1 MAFGAGA
8 VYHNAMKRW
17 LIRLLV
23 VAVSLAGLM
32 LVAGLVVRSLISGS
46 SEHGLAGSLS
56 DSLGVPVT
64 VGAAKFDLVQ
74 WFLLRPAIAL
84 EDIAI
89 GNPPGFHSPH
99 LLEAKKLSAQVSL
112 VPLLH
117 KIIEVHSI
125 VIDQPRITAET
136 TAQGTGNIE
145 ALLRKSR
152 SRPGASSGSSGTT
165 GGGNLVV
172 DQFSVNGGE
181 IAFVEPGT
189 SRGVERLSISD
200 INISVRDFSRDRACR
215 LEFSAKLFGSA
226 GSRVHLGGQAGPF
239 TSDSLPLSGM
249 VTIALAPDEI
259 PASLR
264 HAEFG
269 DLLAAPGKNARVTL
283 TATIR
288 GDVYQRISGP
298 AKLVLTDVLIGK
310 DEKHVLPLAGA
321 APVTFTATKLMS
333 TPGFQLNI
341 ANALL
346 RLGKGQWTGD
356 AELQLR
362 GSMTS
367 GRSHGSVRNVDINEL
382 VSSATSANGKIYGVL
397 EISSYS
403 LQFAGKNAGEVRNSM
418 QGAGKLSVTQGRLAA
433 LDLLSSIQEGIAN
446 PQALVEG
453 KKGAT
458 PFTTLAAGLNIG
470 QSKLSF
476 EGIQLDSPALRVNGR
491 GFIGFDQAIN
501 FELAAH
507 TAGGVGQLTNRVG
520 MGSQAG
526 GGGIPL
532 TVTGTVESPRVRP
545 SVGKIV
551 TSVAGDL
558 LDSFFKKKS
567 K

>member
-1 MAFGAGA
+1 MALDAVA

-23 VAVSLAGLM
+23 VVVALFGLM

-46 SEHGLAGSLS
+46 SGYSLAASLS

-74 WFLLRPAIAL
+74 WFLLRPAMGL

-99 LLEAKKLSAQVSL
+99 LLEAKKLSAQVAL
-112 VPLLH
+112 VPLFH
-117 KIIEVHSI
+117 KIIQVHSV

-136 TAQGTGNIE
+136 NAQGMSNIE
-145 ALLRKSR
+145 ALLRKPKPS
-152 SRPGASSGSSGTT
+152 SGASSGSGGTA

-172 DQFSVNGGE
+172 DQFSVNSGE
-181 IAFVEPGT
+181 IAFVEPG
-189 SRGVERLSISD
+189 SSHGVEHLSISD
-200 INISVRDFSRDRACR
+200 INISVRDFARDQSCR

-239 TSDSLPLSGM
+239 TSASLPLSGM

-269 DLLAAPGKNARVTL
+269 DLLAAPGKKSKVTL

-288 GDVYQRISGP
+288 GDAYQKLSGP

-321 APVTFTATKLMS
+321 APVTFTASKLMS
-333 TPGFQLNI
+333 APNFQLNI

-362 GSMTS
+362 GSITS
-367 GRSHGSVRNVDINEL
+367 GRSHGAIRNVDINEL
-382 VSSATSANGKIYGVL
+382 VSSVTSANGKIYGVL
-397 EISSYS
+397 EIPSYS

-418 QGAGKLSVTQGRLAA
+418 QGTGKLAVTQGRLAA
-433 LDLLSSIQEGIAN
+433 LDLLSSIQEGIAH
-446 PQALVEG
+446 PQGLLEG

-458 PFTTLAAGLNIG
+458 PFTTLAAGMNIG

-476 EGIQLDSPALRVNGR
+476 EDIQLDSPALRVTGK

-501 FELAAH
+501 FELAAY
-507 TAGGVGQLTNRVG
+507 TAGGIGQLANRVG

-532 TVTGTVESPRVRP
+532 AVTGTVESPRVRP

-558 LDSFFKKKS
+558 LNSFFKKKT

>member
-1 MAFGAGA
+1 MALGADA
-8 VYHNAMKRW
+8 VYHNAMRRW

-23 VAVSLAGLM
+23 VVVSLFGLM
-32 LVAGLVVRSLISGS
+32 LVAGLVARSVISGPS
-46 SEHGLAGSLS
+46 QHGLAASLS
-56 DSLGVPVT
+56 YSLGVPVT
-64 VGAAKFDLVQ
+64 VGASNFDLVQ

-89 GNPPGFHSPH
+89 GNPPGFRSPH

-125 VIDQPRITAET
+125 IIDQPRITAET
-136 TAQGTGNIE
+136 NEQGTSNIE
-145 ALLRKSR
+145 TLLRKSK
-152 SRPGASSGSSGTT
+152 SRPGASSRSSETAS
-165 GGGNLVV
+165 GGNLVV
-172 DQFSVNGGE
+172 DQFSVNSGE
-181 IAFVEPGT
+181 IAFVEPG
-189 SRGVERLSISD
+189 SSHGVEHLSISD
-200 INISVRDFSRDRACR
+200 INISVRDFSRDQSCR

-226 GSRVHLGGQAGPF
+226 RSRVRLGGQAGPF

-249 VTIALAPDEI
+249 VTMALAPDEI

-269 DLLAAPGKNARVTL
+269 DLLAAPGKKAKVTL

-288 GDVYQRISGP
+288 GDVYQRLSGP

-310 DEKHVLPLAGA
+310 DAKHVLPLAGA

-333 TPGFQLNI
+333 APSFQLNI

-367 GRSHGSVRNVDINEL
+367 GRSHGAVSNVDINEL
-382 VSSATSANGKIYGVL
+382 VSSATSADGKIYGVL

-403 LQFAGKNAGEVRNSM
+403 LQFAGKNAGEIRNSL
-418 QGAGKLSVTQGRLAA
+418 QGTGKLAVAQGRLAA
-433 LDLLSSIQEGIAN
+433 LDLLSSIQEGIAH
-446 PQALVEG
+446 PQELLEG

-458 PFTTLAAGLNIG
+458 PFTTLAANMNIG
-470 QSKLSF
+470 QSKLNF
-476 EGIQLDSPALRVNGR
+476 DGIQLDSPALRVTGN

-501 FELAAH
+501 FELTAH
-507 TAGGVGQLTNRVG
+507 TAGGIGQLATRVG

-545 SVGKIV
+545 RVGKIV

>member
-1 MAFGAGA
+1 
-8 VYHNAMKRW
+8 
-17 LIRLLV
+17 
-23 VAVSLAGLM
+23 
-32 LVAGLVVRSLISGS
+32 
-46 SEHGLAGSLS
+46 
-56 DSLGVPVT
+56 
-64 VGAAKFDLVQ
+64 
-74 WFLLRPAIAL
+74 
-84 EDIAI
+84 
-89 GNPPGFHSPH
+89 
-99 LLEAKKLSAQVSL
+99 
-112 VPLLH
+112 
-117 KIIEVHSI
+117 
-125 VIDQPRITAET
+125 
-136 TAQGTGNIE
+136 
-145 ALLRKSR
+145 
-152 SRPGASSGSSGTT
+152 
-165 GGGNLVV
+165 
-172 DQFSVNGGE
+172 
-181 IAFVEPGT
+181 
-189 SRGVERLSISD
+189 
-200 INISVRDFSRDRACR
+200 
-215 LEFSAKLFGSA
+215 
-226 GSRVHLGGQAGPF
+226 
-239 TSDSLPLSGM
+239 
-249 VTIALAPDEI
+249 
-259 PASLR
+259 
-264 HAEFG
+264 
-269 DLLAAPGKNARVTL
+269 
-283 TATIR
+283 
-288 GDVYQRISGP
+288 
-298 AKLVLTDVLIGK
+298 
-310 DEKHVLPLAGA
+310 VLPLAGA

-501 FELAAH
+501 FELTAH
-507 TAGGVGQLTNRVG
+507 TAGGLGQLTNRVG
-520 MGSQAG
+520 IGSQVGA
-526 GGGIPL
+526 GGIPL

-545 SVGKIV
+545 SMGKIV
-551 TSVAGDL
+551 TSVTGDL

>member
-1 MAFGAGA
+1 
-8 VYHNAMKRW
+8 
-17 LIRLLV
+17 
-23 VAVSLAGLM
+23 
-32 LVAGLVVRSLISGS
+32 
-46 SEHGLAGSLS
+46 
-56 DSLGVPVT
+56 
-64 VGAAKFDLVQ
+64 
-74 WFLLRPAIAL
+74 
-84 EDIAI
+84 
-89 GNPPGFHSPH
+89 
-99 LLEAKKLSAQVSL
+99 
-112 VPLLH
+112 PLLH

-125 VIDQPRITAET
+125 IIDQPRITAET
-136 TAQGTGNIE
+136 NEQGTSNIE
-145 ALLRKSR
+145 TLLRKSK
-152 SRPGASSGSSGTT
+152 SRPGASSRSSETAS
-165 GGGNLVV
+165 GGNLVV
-172 DQFSVNGGE
+172 DQFSVNSGE
-181 IAFVEPGT
+181 IAFVEPG
-189 SRGVERLSISD
+189 SSHGVEHLSISD
-200 INISVRDFSRDRACR
+200 INISVRDFSRDQSCR

-226 GSRVHLGGQAGPF
+226 GSRVRLGGQAGPF

-249 VTIALAPDEI
+249 VTIALAPEEI

-269 DLLAAPGKNARVTL
+269 DLLAAPGKKARVTL

-288 GDVYQRISGP
+288 GDAYQRLSGP

-310 DEKHVLPLAGA
+310 NEKHVLPLAGA

-333 TPGFQLNI
+333 APSFQLNI

-367 GRSHGSVRNVDINEL
+367 GRSHGAVSNVDINEL
-382 VSSATSANGKIYGVL
+382 VSSATSADGKIYGVL

-403 LQFAGKNAGEVRNSM
+403 LQFAGKNAGEIRNSL
-418 QGAGKLSVTQGRLAA
+418 QGTGKLAVAQGRLAA
-433 LDLLSSIQEGIAN
+433 LDLLSSIQEGIAH
-446 PQALVEG
+446 PQELLDG

-458 PFTTLAAGLNIG
+458 PFTTLAAGMNIG

-476 EGIQLDSPALRVNGR
+476 DGIQLDSPALRVTGK

-501 FELAAH
+501 FELTAH
-507 TAGGVGQLTNRVG
+507 TAGGIGQLATRVG

-545 SVGKIV
+545 RVGKIV

>member
-1 MAFGAGA
+1 
-8 VYHNAMKRW
+8 
-17 LIRLLV
+17 LLV
-23 VAVSLAGLM
+23 VVVALFGLM
-32 LVAGLVVRSLISGS
+32 LVAGLVARSVVSGS
-46 SEHGLAGSLS
+46 SGYSLAASLS
-56 DSLGVPVT
+56 DCLGVPVT
-64 VGAAKFDLVQ
+64 VGGAKFDLAQ
-74 WFLLRPAIAL
+74 WFLLRPAMAL

-99 LLEAKKLSAQVSL
+99 LLEAKKLSAQVAL
-112 VPLLH
+112 VPLFH
-117 KIIEVHSI
+117 KIIEVHSV
-125 VIDQPRITAET
+125 VIDQPRIRAET
-136 TAQGTGNIE
+136 NAQGISNIE
-145 ALLRKSR
+145 ALLRKPKPS
-152 SRPGASSGSSGTT
+152 SGASSGSSGTA
-165 GGGNLVV
+165 GGSNLVV
-172 DQFSVNGGE
+172 DEFSVNSGE

-189 SRGVERLSISD
+189 SHGVELSISD
-200 INISVRDFSRDRACR
+200 INISVRDFARDQSCR

-239 TSDSLPLSGM
+239 TSASLPLSGM

-269 DLLAAPGKNARVTL
+269 DLLAAPGKKAKVTL

-288 GDVYQRISGP
+288 GDAYQRLSGP

-321 APVTFTATKLMS
+321 APVTFTASKLMS
-333 TPGFQLNI
+333 APSFQLNV

-367 GRSHGSVRNVDINEL
+367 GRSHGAIRNVDINEL
-382 VSSATSANGKIYGVL
+382 VSSVTSANGKIYGVL
-397 EISSYS
+397 EIPSYS
-403 LQFAGKNAGEVRNSM
+403 LQFAGKNAGEVRNSI
-418 QGAGKLSVTQGRLAA
+418 QGTGKLAVTQGRLAA
-433 LDLLSSIQEGIAN
+433 LDLLSSIQDGIAH
-446 PQALVEG
+446 PQEVLEG
-453 KKGAT
+453 EKGAT
-458 PFTTLAAGLNIG
+458 PFTTLAAGMDIG

-476 EGIQLDSPALRVNGR
+476 EDIQLDSPALRVTGK

-507 TAGGVGQLTNRVG
+507 TAGGVGQVANRVS

-526 GGGIPL
+526 SGGIPL

-558 LDSFFKKKS
+558 LNSFFKKKS

>member
-1 MAFGAGA
+1 MAFGADA

-23 VAVSLAGLM
+23 VVVSLFGLM
-32 LVAGLVVRSLISGS
+32 LVAGLVTRSVISGS
-46 SEHGLAGSLS
+46 SQHGLAASLS

-64 VGAAKFDLVQ
+64 VGAANFDLVQ

-89 GNPPGFHSPH
+89 GNPPGFRSPH

-112 VPLLH
+112 APLLH

-125 VIDQPRITAET
+125 IIDQPRITAET
-136 TAQGTGNIE
+136 NAQGTSNIE
-145 ALLRKSR
+145 ALLRKPK
-152 SRPGASSGSSGTT
+152 SRPGASSGSSGTA

-172 DQFSVNGGE
+172 DQFSVNSGE
-181 IAFVEPGT
+181 IAFVEPG
-189 SRGVERLSISD
+189 SSHGVEHLSISD
-200 INISVRDFSRDRACR
+200 INIS
-215 LEFSAKLFGSA
+215 A
-226 GSRVHLGGQAGPF
+226 GSRVRLGGQAGPF

-249 VTIALAPDEI
+249 VTIALAPEEI

-269 DLLAAPGKNARVTL
+269 DLLTAPGKKARVTL

-288 GDVYQRISGP
+288 GDAYQRLSGP

-310 DEKHVLPLAGA
+310 NEKHVLPLAGA

-333 TPGFQLNI
+333 APSFQLNI

-346 RLGKGQWTGD
+346 RLGKGEWRGD

-362 GSMTS
+362 GSTTS
-367 GRSHGSVRNVDINEL
+367 GRSHGTVRNVDINEL
-382 VSSATSANGKIYGVL
+382 VSCATSANGKIYGVL
-397 EISSYS
+397 EVSSYS
-403 LQFAGKNAGEVRNSM
+403 LQFAGKNAGEIRNSL
-418 QGAGKLSVTQGRLAA
+418 QGAGKLAVTQGRLAA
-433 LDLLSSIQEGIAN
+433 LDLLSSIQEGIAH
-446 PQALVEG
+446 PQELLDV

-458 PFTTLAAGLNIG
+458 PFTTLAAGMNIG

-476 EGIQLDSPALRVNGR
+476 DGIQLDSPALRVTGK

-501 FELAAH
+501 FELTAH
-507 TAGGVGQLTNRVG
+507 TAGGIGQLATRVG